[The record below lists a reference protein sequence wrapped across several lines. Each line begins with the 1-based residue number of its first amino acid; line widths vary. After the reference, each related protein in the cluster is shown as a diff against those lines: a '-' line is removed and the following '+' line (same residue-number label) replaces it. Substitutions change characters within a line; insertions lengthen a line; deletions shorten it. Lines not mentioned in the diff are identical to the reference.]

1 MRIWQAVADYRTR
14 RDCGEFLGV
23 ARTESVGI
31 AIMVATTPVAL
42 YRKGRASARLDNLRN
57 EDVEIYTD
65 LGHPEIGV
73 RGSATVGVS
82 CFDNVAALAGLR
94 GRTWELPA
102 NSDSDDTHLLLW
114 RDHPDSDHWNWTPTR
129 DMPGSDFVTA
139 LRDVNAKFAVV
150 P

>member
-1 MRIWQAVADYRTR
+1 MRIGQAVADYRAR
-14 RDCGEFLGV
+14 SDLDESPCVPRIEWVEF
-23 ARTESVGI
+23 

-102 NSDSDDTHLLLW
+102 NSDYDDTRLLLW

-129 DMPGSDFVTA
+129 DMPGSDFIGA